1 MPTRLRK
8 TRRLRG
14 GRHMGWGQVG
24 QHRASGH
31 QGGLGVTGMLKHH
44 YSSMLKY
51 EPDHYGHNSSKPP
64 HPNTTKRW
72 ASVRDL
78 DDLYAKYGRREE
90 AAAAEGEGDDK
101 KKIRNILDL
110 QAAGYQKLLGGGRA
124 PSTAYAVRI
133 PKLTASA
140 EEKVRAAGGEVLS
153 GNGR

>member
-1 MPTRLRK
+1 MATRLRK

-44 YSSMLKY
+44 FSSMLKY
-51 EPDHYGHNSSKPP
+51 DPDHYGHGASKPP
-64 HPNTTKRW
+64 HPNVTKRW

-78 DDLYAKYGRREE
+78 DDLFAKHGRVET
-90 AAAAEGEGDDK
+90 GSDNGPDK
-101 KKIRNILDL
+101 YILDL
-110 QAAGYQKLLGGGRA
+110 QAAGYEKLLGGGRG
-124 PSTAYAVRI
+124 PNKAYAVRV

-140 EEKVRAAGGEVLS
+140 EEKIKAVGGEVLPA
-153 GNGR
+153 NG

>member
-1 MPTRLRK
+1 MATRLRK

-51 EPDHYGHNSSKPP
+51 DPDHYGHSSTKPP
-64 HPNTTKRW
+64 HPNTTKKW

-78 DDLYAKYGRREE
+78 DDLFAKYG
-90 AAAAEGEGDDK
+90 ADGASQDGK
-101 KKIRNILDL
+101 KVLDL
-110 QAAGYQKLLGGGRA
+110 QAAGYQKLLGGG
-124 PSTAYAVRI
+124 SLSGAYAIRI

-140 EEKVRAAGGEVLS
+140 EEKIKAAGGEVLPAD
-153 GNGR
+153 G

>member
-1 MPTRLRK
+1 MATRLRK

-44 YSSMLKY
+44 FSSMLKY
-51 EPDHYGHNSSKPP
+51 EPDHYGHSSTKPP

-78 DDLYAKYGRREE
+78 DDLYAKYGEYRTVAGGKEDE
-90 AAAAEGEGDDK
+90 DAEKEK
-101 KKIRNILDL
+101 KRVIDL
-110 QAAGYQKLLGGGRA
+110 QAAGYQKLLGGGS
-124 PSTAYAVRI
+124 PSGAYAVRI

-140 EEKVRAAGGEVLS
+140 EEKIRAAGGEVLPS
-153 GNGR
+153 DG

>member
-1 MPTRLRK
+1 MATRLRK

-51 EPDHYGHNSSKPP
+51 DPDHYGHSSTKPP
-64 HPNTTKRW
+64 HPSTTKKW
-72 ASVRDL
+72 ASIRDI
-78 DDLYAKYGRREE
+78 DDLFAKYGTTLDT
-90 AAAAEGEGDDK
+90 GL
-101 KKIRNILDL
+101 NVLDL
-110 QAAGYQKLLGGGRA
+110 GSKGYEKLLGGGSLSRA
-124 PSTAYAVRI
+124 YTVRI

-140 EEKVRAAGGEVLS
+140 EEKIKEAGGEVLTAD
-153 GNGR
+153 G